1 MTESWAARSAAA
13 AAFLA
18 VLASAGCGSREGTG
32 APPRLWAGAQWLDDW
47 YAVERIDEASF
58 ALFEPRYAQHNVS
71 YLLVGSE
78 RALLFDTGPGE
89 RDIRGVVGRL
99 TDRPVVAA
107 FSHTHYDH
115 VGGHEGFD
123 AVGSLDHPTIRA
135 RTDAAGRFTPTLA
148 QHGALGRP
156 SFRITEWWAA
166 DGEIDLGGR
175 RLRALSI
182 PGHTPE
188 SLGLFDPER
197 RQLFTGDFLY
207 PGDLFAFNPGADL
220 AAYHESAERL
230 LTLTANAPGLAIF
243 GAHVPAADT
252 SPRQTRAD
260 LARAEVALRALVE
273 GKAGAGE
280 LAWFLVIPVRRF
292 EFGGGLAILAPLLR
306 GAARDAAR

>member
-1 MTESWAARSAAA
+1 VTRRSVARGAAA

-18 VLASAGCGSREGTG
+18 VLASAGCGSREGAG
-32 APPRLWAGAQWLDDW
+32 APPRLWAGAEWLDDW
-47 YAVERIDEASF
+47 YAIERIDEATF

-89 RDIRGVVGRL
+89 RDIRSVVRQL

-115 VGGHEGFD
+115 VGGHEGFG
-123 AVGSLDHPTIRA
+123 AVGSLDHPTLRA
-135 RTDAAGRFTPTLA
+135 RTDGTGRFTPTLL
-148 QHGALGRP
+148 QHGAPGRP
-156 SFRITEWWAA
+156 SFRITEWWKPGA
-166 DGEIDLGGR
+166 EIDLGGR

-220 AAYHESAERL
+220 AAYRESAQRL
-230 LTLTANAPGLAIF
+230 LALTAATPDVAIF
-243 GAHVPAADT
+243 GAHVPTADT

-260 LARAEVALRALVE
+260 LVRAEAALAALLDDR
-273 GKAGAGE
+273 AGAGE
-280 LAWFLVIPVRRF
+280 LAWFLVIPVRRHD
-292 EFGGGLAILAPLLR
+292 FGDGLAILVSPF
-306 GAARDAAR
+306 

>member
-1 MTESWAARSAAA
+1 L
-13 AAFLA
+13 LA
-18 VLASAGCGSREGTG
+18 VLAAAGCGSPEGTD

-47 YAVERIDEASF
+47 YAVEPIDEDTF
-58 ALFEPRYAQHNVS
+58 ALFEPRYSQHNVS
-71 YLLVGSE
+71 YLFVGSE

-89 RDIRGVVGRL
+89 RDIRSVVERL

-115 VGGHEGFD
+115 VGGHEAFD
-123 AVGSLDHPTIRA
+123 AVGSLDHPTLRA
-135 RTDAAGRFTPTLA
+135 RTDAAGRFTPTLL
-148 QHGALGRP
+148 QHGAPGRP
-156 SFRITEWWAA
+156 TFRVTEWWAP
-166 DGEIDLGGR
+166 DSEIDLGGR

-197 RQLFTGDFLY
+197 GQLFTGDFLY

-220 AAYHESAERL
+220 VAYRESAQRL
-230 LTLTANAPGLAIF
+230 LALTAAAPDVTIR
-243 GAHVPAADT
+243 GAHVPASDVD
-252 SPRQTRAD
+252 PRQTRAD
-260 LARAEVALRALVE
+260 LARAQAALGALVE

-292 EFGGGLAILAPLLR
+292 EFGGGLAILASPF
-306 GAARDAAR
+306 